1 MAPCDAYTK
10 LLESNHPVVV
20 VIYENLTQKV
30 MPYLCQQLAYIK
42 I

>member
-30 MPYLCQQLAYIK
+30 MPLFMPAACIH
-42 I
+42 